1 MADLEKLQR
10 EIDQLDVCDLHDILR
25 LQNRIEWFEWY
36 LDIDKNDNA
45 IRIAEKFLSCTRTLY
60 C

>member
-1 MADLEKLQR
+1 
-10 EIDQLDVCDLHDILR
+10 
-25 LQNRIEWFEWY
+25 